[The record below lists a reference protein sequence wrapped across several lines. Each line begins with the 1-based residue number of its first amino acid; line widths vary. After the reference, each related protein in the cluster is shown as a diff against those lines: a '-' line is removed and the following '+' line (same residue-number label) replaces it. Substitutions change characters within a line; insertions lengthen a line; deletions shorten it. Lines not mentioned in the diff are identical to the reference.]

1 MQALAKK
8 ILPLK
13 WQGEDNF
20 VPFYPILFVHTPQF
34 LSEVR
39 VCKLSSLDEEI
50 EKQSLKK
57 GAYRARK
64 AGATALATSTIEPGQ
79 HSRGPHY
86 FQNTQMT
93 KI

>member
-1 MQALAKK
+1 MARRGQ
-8 ILPLK
+8 
-13 WQGEDNF
+13 F
-20 VPFYPILFVHTPQF
+20 RSF
-34 LSEVR
+34 LSHPFCSHTTVSLQEVR

-64 AGATALATSTIEPGQ
+64 AGATALATFTIEPGQ